1 VRLKPMAIRH
11 QDGESPVQ
19 QLADGIRTTSGPDG
33 GTVLD
38 IAGNRIFH
46 LNAMGDLI
54 LHCVQQGWGETRIAT
69 HVSHQYSVNQDLAK
83 RDVHEFLNVLNEY
96 RLLDMAKR
104 SGER

>member
-54 LHCVQQGWGETRIAT
+54 LQCVGQGWSETRIAT
-69 HVSHQYSVNQDLAK
+69 HVSDQYSVSKDRAQCDLHDFLTLLNKYRLIQAAK
-83 RDVHEFLNVLNEY
+83 RPEEP
-96 RLLDMAKR
+96 
-104 SGER
+104 